1 MEGSIKNNGY
11 SETPTPFDRLG
22 DILVSL
28 GHINR
33 KTLEHFIYQE
43 QTNYIASNKQHHT
56 SIEKLVTKDRHHY
69 VSGYNSYFIGE
80 RLVAAKLIIN
90 EQLEQALS
98 LQKDLKSS
106 FPDIPKNK
114 LILVPEILHKISR
127 SKNIYSI
134 LNLIMD
140 YCNKVVGVGAEAS
153 TLFLHNKERNTL
165 IFDVSTGV
173 GKNFLTEKELS
184 VNEGVAG

>member
-11 SETPTPFDRLG
+11 FERPTPFDRLG
-22 DILVSL
+22 DILVAL

-33 KTLEHFIYQE
+33 KTFEHFIYQE
-43 QTNYIASNKQHHT
+43 QTNYIARNKQLHT
-56 SIEKLVTKDRHHY
+56 SIEKLVTDDRHHY
-69 VSGYNSYFIGE
+69 VSGHNSYFIGE
-80 RLVAAKLIIN
+80 RLVVAKLIIN
-90 EQLEQALS
+90 EQLEQALA

-153 TLFLHNKERNTL
+153 TLFLHNKE
-165 IFDVSTGV
+165 
-173 GKNFLTEKELS
+173 
-184 VNEGVAG
+184 